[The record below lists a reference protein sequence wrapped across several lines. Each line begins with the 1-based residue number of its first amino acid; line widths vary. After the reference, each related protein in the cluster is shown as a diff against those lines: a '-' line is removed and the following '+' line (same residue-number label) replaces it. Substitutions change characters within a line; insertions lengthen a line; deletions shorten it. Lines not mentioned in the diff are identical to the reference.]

1 MSSKSEMEERP
12 IMVRMPRSA
21 PEVVLLVSLTFL
33 VCAPIRADFRFLEP
47 VADAGE
53 VKAGTPLA
61 HRFDFVNDGPDVVEI
76 TGLHASCG
84 CLTPRLDRR
93 VYQPGERGSLLLEV
107 NTLSQP
113 AGSHHWKVEVGTRG
127 GQQAQEFV
135 LSLTA
140 RVITEIIV
148 QPTAMTV
155 FAEAAVDHAILL
167 TDLRPR
173 PLTLTEVRS
182 SSTSFKA
189 RLIDEYR
196 DEAGHVV
203 RKVKV
208 AIGSDYPEGRHE
220 EIVTLFTDDPT
231 YRELK
236 VPVTIIKQPRQRF
249 RVSPNPV
256 SLIGRAGQPVPA
268 RVLLIRDRE
277 GQAVVV
283 DQVWADHPGIRA
295 TWAAGPGSMA
305 TVRISLDRA
314 QLTAGTVQSAL
325 HISLSKPVPEV
336 VTIPLTCT
344 LE

>member
-1 MSSKSEMEERP
+1 
-12 IMVRMPRSA
+12 MVWMPRTA
-21 PEVVLLVSLTFL
+21 LEVVLLVSLTFL
-33 VCAPIRADFRFLEP
+33 ICSPTRADLRFLEP
-47 VADAGE
+47 AAEAGE

-61 HRFDFVNDGPDVVEI
+61 HRFDFVNDGPEVVEI
-76 TGLHASCG
+76 TGIHAGCG
-84 CLTPRLDRR
+84 CLTPRLDRHT
-93 VYQPGERGSLLLEV
+93 YQPGEHGTLLLEV

-113 AGSHHWKVEVGTRG
+113 AGNHHWKVEVAVRD
-127 GQQAQEFV
+127 GQQAREFV
-135 LSLTA
+135 LSLSA

-148 QPTAMTV
+148 EPTAMTV
-155 FAEAAVDHAILL
+155 FAEAAMDHAILL

-173 PLTLTEVRS
+173 PLLLTAVRS
-182 SSTSFKA
+182 SSSRLKA

-208 AIGSDYPEGRHE
+208 AIGDDFPEGRHE
-220 EIVTLFTDDPT
+220 ETVSLFTNDPV
-231 YRELK
+231 YQELK

-268 RVLLIRDRE
+268 RVVLVRDRE

-283 DQVWADHPGIRA
+283 DQVRADHPGIHA
-295 TWAAGPGSMA
+295 TWAGGPGAMA
-305 TVRISLDRA
+305 TVKISLDRA
-314 QLTAGTVQSAL
+314 QMPVGTLTSAL
-325 HISLSKPVPEV
+325 HIHLSKPVPEV
-336 VTIPLTCT
+336 VTVPVTCT